1 MMQPTV
7 FLDRDG
13 VLNRAVVRDGKPHS
27 PASVDEL
34 VILPDAPDALRR
46 LARAGYRLVVV
57 TNQPDVAA
65 GRQRREVVEAI
76 HAALAAALPIDEI
89 RVCYHD
95 DRDRCTCRKPAPGL
109 LLQTPGADLPR
120 SVIVGDRW
128 RDITAGRRAGVGA
141 AVWIDRAYNEP
152 APDDASIRV
161 TSLSDAADWILTRH
175 LRVKIFADGAALD
188 EIRTWAA
195 RPDIQGFT
203 TNPTLMRKAGVRDYT
218 QFARDA
224 LAVIGE
230 RPISFEV
237 FSDNL
242 GEMESQA
249 REIASWGPN
258 VYVKIPITNTAGEPA
273 AALMNRLALSGVH
286 VNVTAVL
293 TLGQVESAVA
303 ALAGGAAS
311 MISIFAGRI
320 ADTGRDPVP
329 IVSEAVALARRAP
342 SVELIWASPRE
353 ALNVYQANA
362 VGCHIIT
369 ATTDLLAKLSM
380 AGKDLAA
387 FSLETVKMFRD
398 DAVRAGFT
406 LKGDAQFA

>member
-13 VLNRAVVRDGKPHS
+13 VLNRAIVRDGKPHA

-76 HAALAAALPIDEI
+76 HAAMTAALPIDDI

-95 DRDRCTCRKPAPGL
+95 DRDGCACRKPAPGL
-109 LLQTPGADLPR
+109 LLQTPDADLAR
-120 SVIVGDRW
+120 SVIIGDRW

-141 AVWIDRAYNEP
+141 AVWIDRGYHEP
-152 APDDASIRV
+152 APDDASTRV
-161 TSLSDAADWILTRH
+161 TSLSEAADWILTRH

-188 EIRTWAA
+188 EIRMSAA

-203 TNPTLMRKAGVRDYT
+203 TNPALMRKAGVRDYT
-218 QFARDA
+218 RFALEA
-224 LAVIGE
+224 LAVIGH

-237 FSDNL
+237 FSDDFS
-242 GEMESQA
+242 EMESQA

-258 VYVKIPITNTAGEPA
+258 VYVKIPITNTSGEPA
-273 AALMNRLALSGVH
+273 ASLMNRLALSGVH

-303 ALAGGAAS
+303 SARSGDRLS
-311 MISIFAGRI
+311 RWRIFF
-320 ADTGRDPVP
+320 
-329 IVSEAVALARRAP
+329 
-342 SVELIWASPRE
+342 
-353 ALNVYQANA
+353 
-362 VGCHIIT
+362 
-369 ATTDLLAKLSM
+369 LS
-380 AGKDLAA
+380 
-387 FSLETVKMFRD
+387 SR
-398 DAVRAGFT
+398 
-406 LKGDAQFA
+406 

>member
-13 VLNRAVVRDGKPHS
+13 VLNRAAVRDGKPHS

-34 VILPDAPDALRR
+34 AILPDAPDALRR

-57 TNQPDVAA
+57 TNQPDVAG

-76 HAALAAALPIDEI
+76 NEALAAALPIDEI

-95 DRDRCTCRKPAPGL
+95 DRDGCTCRKPAPGL
-109 LLQTPGADLPR
+109 LLQTPGTDLAR
-120 SVIVGDRW
+120 SVIIGDRW
-128 RDITAGRRAGVGA
+128 RDITAGRRAGLGA
-141 AVWIDRAYNEP
+141 AVWIDRGYNEP

-195 RPDIQGFT
+195 RPEIQGFT

-224 LAVIGE
+224 LAVIGD

-237 FSDNL
+237 FSDNF

-258 VYVKIPITNTAGEPA
+258 VYVKIPITNTGGEPA
-273 AALMNRLALSGVH
+273 TALMNRLALSGVH

>member
-293 TLGQVESAVA
+293 TVGQVESAVA

-362 VGCHIIT
+362 VGCQIIT